1 MDRLKTLEAKVRA
14 ELENRPTTRDDDRE
28 LTVYVYRDF
37 YGVNPWAP
45 FAEVLGRDDLPSQET
60 IGRARRKLQEHNEN
74 LRGSKRKEKIRIAQ
88 QERFIEYAK
97 TDTAGGTI

>member
-1 MDRLKTLEAKVRA
+1 MGRFKTLESKVRA

-45 FAEVLGRDDLPSQET
+45 FAAVLGRNDLPSQET
-60 IGRARRKLQEHNEN
+60 IGRARRKLQEHNEE
-74 LRGSKRKEKIRIAQ
+74 LRGSRHKEKIRMAEQ
-88 QERFIEYAK
+88 GRFIEYAK